1 MLFLTFKSTQ
11 IRIYILVVFCE
22 IIVVWHNMAVPPS
35 KNNIDISQE
44 ILLFISTV
52 YQTVAEEQESS

>member
-1 MLFLTFKSTQ
+1 
-11 IRIYILVVFCE
+11 
-22 IIVVWHNMAVPPS
+22 MAVPPS